1 MVIYKKNFRRYTTSR
16 GQIAFKTKRP
26 NGLQNLNCKHNFGRI
41 RPVYSLGGNTYL
53 EEKIFIFIICLKRN
67 FLSTTKFWE
76 VQKYFGVT
84 APERPTV
91 SAGLGTVARKSSIRG
106 LHVCAGGAR
115 HSENVF

>member
-1 MVIYKKNFRRYTTSR
+1 MVFQTL
-16 GQIAFKTKRP
+16 IANTILAESGPFT
-26 NGLQNLNCKHNFGRI
+26 
-41 RPVYSLGGNTYL
+41 VWGGNTYL